1 MVSPYQPAFSN
12 SPVTIPQGNSLHMQQ
27 HPGAGMAAMSG
38 VGASLAPTH
47 RDHHA
52 SPTLNI
58 PPTLGFGHSPDY
70 DALLDDL
77 ASIERVD
84 AVDLDTQF
92 MTNLGFAP
100 GCDINELLAR
110 NFGGV

>member
-1 MVSPYQPAFSN
+1 MAGMSGVS
-12 SPVTIPQGNSLHMQQ
+12 
-27 HPGAGMAAMSG
+27 AGMAS
-38 VGASLAPTH
+38 SH
-47 RDHHA
+47 RDHHHA

-58 PPTLGFGHSPDY
+58 PPLGFGHSPDY

-77 ASIERVD
+77 AAIERVD

-100 GCDINELLAR
+100 GCDINEILTR